1 MKKLLFIDGP
11 LNGGG
16 AERVL
21 LDALA
26 NLDYSKYEVTLLQVV
41 GGGKLIN
48 QVPKQV
54 KIIAAWHGY
63 CRSFSVAYNL
73 AQRFGITS
81 LLKHRLQ
88 SVLNGQ
94 HFDAAISFLEGL
106 PLKCHAMIIDCA
118 DKNISWVHVDMQR
131 FHYTADQFRRGEEVA
146 AYNMMDSIVCVAN
159 DTQKAFI
166 QAFPT
171 VTAPTTVIYNPI
183 DKNVILEKSKLQSIK
198 NEQFTIAIIGR
209 FSPQK
214 KLDRVP
220 RLAARF
226 KADGITDVK
235 FRFIGDGELRPQLE
249 QQIAELGVGDMIE
262 LKGFT
267 ENPYPEIAA
276 ADLLLSTSGYEGF
289 SLVICEAM
297 CLGTPVVS
305 TSTSG
310 PIEIIDNDKYGLLC
324 DHDDESIYRAVRLMY
339 DDEELR
345 SHYAKTAVARIEQFS
360 PQNFNNKF
368 DKLLN

>member
-1 MKKLLFIDGP
+1 
-11 LNGGG
+11 
-16 AERVL
+16 
-21 LDALA
+21 
-26 NLDYSKYEVTLLQVV
+26 
-41 GGGKLIN
+41 
-48 QVPKQV
+48 
-54 KIIAAWHGY
+54 
-63 CRSFSVAYNL
+63 VAYNL
-73 AQRFGITS
+73 AQRFGISS

-94 HFDAAISFLEGL
+94 HFDVAISFLEGL
-106 PLKCHAMIIDCA
+106 PLKCHAMITDCA

-131 FHYTADQFRRGEEVA
+131 FHYTADQFRRGEEVS

-166 QAFPT
+166 NAFPT
-171 VTAPTTVIYNPI
+171 VTATTTVIYNPI
-183 DKNVILEKSKLQSIK
+183 DKNAILKKSALQTIK
-198 NEQFTIAIIGR
+198 NKQFTIVVAGR
-209 FSPQK
+209 FSPPK
-214 KLDRVP
+214 KTDRVP

-226 KADGITDVK
+226 KAEGITDIK

-249 QQIAELGVGDMIE
+249 QQIAELGVEDMIE

-297 CLGTPVVS
+297 CLGTPVVA
-305 TSTSG
+305 TRTSG

-324 DHDDESIYRAVRLMY
+324 DHDDESIYRAVRRMF
-339 DDEELR
+339 DDETLR
-345 SHYAKTAVARIEQFS
+345 RHYTQTALTRIDQFS
-360 PQNFNNKF
+360 PTHFNRKF
-368 DKLLN
+368 DVLLNE

>member
-1 MKKLLFIDGP
+1 MKKILFIDGP

-21 LDALA
+21 LDVLT

-48 QVPKQV
+48 QVPPKV
-54 KIIAAWHGY
+54 KIVAAWLGY

-94 HFDAAISFLEGL
+94 HFDTAVSFLEGL
-106 PLKCHAMIIDCA
+106 PLKCHAMITDCA

-131 FHYTADQFRRGEEVA
+131 FHYTASQFRKGEEES
-146 AYNMMDSIVCVAN
+146 AYNKMDSIVCVAN

-166 QAFPT
+166 NAFPA

-183 DKNVILEKSKLQSIK
+183 DKNAILGKTVLQPIK
-198 NEQFTIAIIGR
+198 NKQFTVVIVGR

-214 KLDRVP
+214 KIDRVP

-226 KADGITDVK
+226 KAEGITDIK

-249 QQIAELGVGDMIE
+249 RQIAELGVGDIVE

-297 CLGTPVVS
+297 CLGTPVVA
-305 TSTSG
+305 TRTSG

-324 DHDDESIYRAVRLMY
+324 DHDDDSIYRAVRRMHE
-339 DDEELR
+339 DKELR
-345 SHYAKTAVARIEQFS
+345 SHYAETAASRIEQFS
-360 PQNFNNKF
+360 PKNFNVKF